1 MSDTNVCGCKKAVAS
16 PVDNL
21 CRYCREHL
29 VSRAEAKKLGVLRRG
44 DGMTLEQYSKS
55 RRHQYEFPTGV

>member
-1 MSDTNVCGCKKAVAS
+1 MSDVIWCGCKRA
-16 PVDNL
+16 PREVDNL
-21 CRYCREHL
+21 CRYCRERL

-55 RRHQYEFPTGV
+55 RRHQYDFPTGA